1 MNFYERVAL
10 VCGQIPAGRVATY
23 GQVALL
29 CGKPKNSRQVGYAL
43 GRKLSGREIPAHRM
57 VNCQGYL
64 SGAAA
69 FERPDTQ
76 KKLLQSEGVRVSRE
90 NRVDL
95 GKYGWKHTFLD
106 ALDFERLFE
115 ERGI

>member
-1 MNFYERVAL
+1 MNFYQRVAL
-10 VCGQIPAGRVATY
+10 VCSRIPRGCVATY

-43 GRKLSGREIPAHRM
+43 GRMLSGWEIPAHRM
-57 VNCQGYL
+57 VNHQGYL

-76 KKLLQSEGVRVSRE
+76 KKLLRSEGVLVSRE

-106 ALDFERLFE
+106 ALAFEKLFE

>member
-10 VCGQIPAGRVATY
+10 VCSRIPEGCVATY

-43 GRKLSGREIPAHRM
+43 GKKLSGREIPAHRM
-57 VNCQGYL
+57 VNHQGYL

-76 KKLLQSEGVRVSRE
+76 KKLLRGEGVRVSRE
-90 NRVDL
+90 GRVDL
-95 GKYGWKHTFLD
+95 EKYGWKHTLPD
-106 ALDFERLFE
+106 ALAFQELFE